1 MHISL
6 AGFLHSHRHLLLFQ
20 FWLELHFIQLN
31 LHLHLY
37 DTWLVNIL
45 DIFVPVIVLNTFR
58 FKYSV
63 LFGTHILLDRSLRVL
78 QIPVHL
84 TTQQPFN
91 YHLSWW
97 RRLEDVFRL
106 RLQKMSLQDV
116 LIKTNIFVLVI
127 RLQGFLKKLSKHLP
141 DVLQKRLQDIF
152 RAYHKLNFSC

>member
-20 FWLELHFIQLN
+20 LWLELHFIQLN

-45 DIFVPVIVLNTFR
+45 DIFVPVIILNTFR

-84 TTQQPFN
+84 TTQQPLN

-106 RLQKMSLQDV
+106 RLQKISSRRLDQDQY
-116 LIKTNIFVLVI
+116 I
-127 RLQGFLKKLSKHLP
+127 RLGHTSSRFPQEAFKTSSRRLAKTSSRHFQGVS
-141 DVLQKRLQDIF
+141 
-152 RAYHKLNFSC
+152 